1 MVQGSEISTPQ
12 QNPTKEWAESQLKT
26 SIIEDLKKN
35 KNKATKNH
43 TPPPTHPNPKN
54 KSNTVSP
61 RAWRTR
67 IRQDSWGRSVHIR
80 FKKKKKSVL
89 CIPAASPQEAS
100 DQPGPAMTYVRS
112 WGPCQTQHASL
123 VLYCQPHFLALC
135 SIRSAN
141 NRTSLCLRF
150 LKDSRSGR
158 KRKKKKKNLT
168 SHIQSI
174 VTCKLCKR
182 RHVSGIICQ
191 LMSLFSNASCSLLYT
206 LIVGVLN

>member
-1 MVQGSEISTPQ
+1 MYI
-12 QNPTKEWAESQLKT
+12 L
-26 SIIEDLKKN
+26 DL
-35 KNKATKNH
+35 
-43 TPPPTHPNPKN
+43 
-54 KSNTVSP
+54 
-61 RAWRTR
+61 
-67 IRQDSWGRSVHIR
+67 
-80 FKKKKKSVL
+80 KKKKKSVL

-158 KRKKKKKNLT
+158 KRKKKKKKSYL
-168 SHIQSI
+168 SHSI
-174 VTCKLCKR
+174 HCHMQTVQTATCKWDHMPAHELVQQCFLQSAVYSHSWSSKLMRKKVYSCKK
-182 RHVSGIICQ
+182 V
-191 LMSLFSNASCSLLYT
+191 YP
-206 LIVGVLN
+206 